1 MDNQDARALFDLL
14 ESAWIAKGR
23 PPEQVTEKVLDVW
36 IRLLA
41 DVPLRYVE
49 RALEIHGRDSSAKHP
64 PTPADVLQ
72 IIDER
77 TGPQWPE
84 ANEAWAIALAS
95 MDEDASVVWC
105 AEIAQARSAAMPI
118 MEEGDEVGA
127 RMAFLEAYRGLVEKA
142 KREHRRIEWIA
153 SPGHN
158 PEGREALALAVER
171 GQIAQSKVERY
182 LPNPEPDS
190 GFVAG
195 LLAAAADSNPESFL
209 GQLRELKA
217 ELLREEPEE
226 VSPERMAERERR
238 REAAAAM
245 IGNKTRH

>member
-1 MDNQDARALFDLL
+1 MDSGDSRALFDML

-23 PPEQVTEKVLDVW
+23 QPEQINEKVLEVW

-49 RALEIHGRDSSAKHP
+49 RALEIHGRDFSQKHP
-64 PTPADVLQ
+64 PTPADVLR

-127 RMAFLEAYRGLVEKA
+127 RMAFLESYRGAVERA
-142 KREHRRIEWIA
+142 KREHRRIEWVA

-158 PEGREALALAVER
+158 AEGRQTLQLAVER
-171 GQIAQSKVERY
+171 GQIADSKIERY
-182 LPNPEPDS
+182 LPNSEPDS

-195 LLAAAADSNPESFL
+195 LLAAQAEVNPGAWLSK
-209 GQLRELKA
+209 LRDLK
-217 ELLREEPEE
+217 EDLLVEDPEE

-238 REAAAAM
+238 KRAAAA
-245 IGNKTRH
+245 ILGNKTQH

>member
-1 MDNQDARALFDLL
+1 MDSQDSRALFDLL

-23 PPEQVTEKVLDVW
+23 QPEQVTEKVLEVW
-36 IRLLA
+36 IRLLGE
-41 DVPLRYVE
+41 VPLSYVE
-49 RALEIHGRDSSAKHP
+49 RALEIHGRDFSQKHP
-64 PTPADVLQ
+64 PTPADVLR

-127 RMAFLEAYRGLVEKA
+127 RMAFLETYRGLVERA
-142 KREHRRIEWIA
+142 KREHRRIEWVA

-158 PEGREALALAVER
+158 AEGRETLRLAVER
-171 GQIAQSKVERY
+171 GQIAHSKIERY
-182 LPNPEPDS
+182 LPNSEPDS

-195 LLAAAADSNPESFL
+195 LLTAEMQDNPESWL
-209 GQLRELKA
+209 NKLREMKA
-217 ELLREEPEE
+217 DLLREEPDE

-238 REAAAAM
+238 KAAAAAM
-245 IGNKTRH
+245 LGNKTQH

>member
-1 MDNQDARALFDLL
+1 MNSNDSRALFDLL

-23 PPEQVTEKVLDVW
+23 QPEQVTEKVLDVW

-49 RALEIHGRDSSAKHP
+49 RALEIHGRDATAKHP
-64 PTPADVLQ
+64 PTPADVVQ

-95 MDEDASVVWC
+95 MDEDASIVWC
-105 AEIAQARSAAMPI
+105 AEIAQARWAAMPI
-118 MEEGDEVGA
+118 MQEGDEVGA
-127 RMAFLEAYRGLVEKA
+127 RMAFLESYRGLVERA
-142 KREHRRIEWIA
+142 KREHRHIEWIA

-158 PEGREALALAVER
+158 AEGRAALQQAVDR
-171 GQIAQSKVERY
+171 GQIEHSRVERY

-195 LLAAAADSNPESFL
+195 LLAATVEADPETCL
-209 GQLRELKA
+209 NNLRSLKA
-217 ELLREEPEE
+217 ALIEDDPEEPTQ
-226 VSPERMAERERR
+226 ERLAERERR
-238 REAAAAM
+238 RQAAAAM
-245 IGNKTRH
+245 ASNHTKH

>member
-1 MDNQDARALFDLL
+1 MDSQDRRALFDML

-23 PPEQVTEKVLDVW
+23 QPEQINEKVLDVW
-36 IRLLA
+36 VRLLA

-49 RALEIHGRDSSAKHP
+49 RALELFGRDFNQRHP
-64 PTPADVLQ
+64 PTPADVLR
-72 IIDER
+72 IIEER

-118 MEEGDEVGA
+118 FNEGDETGA
-127 RMAFLEAYRGLVEKA
+127 RMAFLESYRGLVEQA
-142 KREHRRIEWIA
+142 KREQRRIEWIA

-158 PEGREALALAVER
+158 AEGRQVLQAAVDR
-171 GQIAQSKVERY
+171 GQIAHSKVERY
-182 LPNPEPDS
+182 LPNPEPDT

-195 LLAAAADSNPESFL
+195 LLTAQTQNDPDSWL
-209 GQLRELKA
+209 GKLRDLKA
-217 ELLREEPEE
+217 ELQRVEPEE
-226 VSPERMAERERR
+226 LSPESIAERERR
-238 REAAAAM
+238 KQAAAAM
-245 IGNKTRH
+245 VNNRTQH

>member
-1 MDNQDARALFDLL
+1 MDNRDARALFDLL

-23 PPEQVTEKVLDVW
+23 QPEQVTEKVLDVW

-49 RALEIHGRDSSAKHP
+49 RALEIHGRDATAKHP

-95 MDEDASVVWC
+95 MDEHASVVWC
-105 AEIAQARSAAMPI
+105 AEIAQARSAALPI
-118 MEEGDEVGA
+118 MAEGDEVGA
-127 RMAFLEAYRGLVEKA
+127 RMAFLESYRGLVERA

-153 SPGHN
+153 SPGHDV
-158 PEGREALALAVER
+158 EGREALRLAVER
-171 GQIAQSKVERY
+171 GQIKADRVERY
-182 LPNPEPDS
+182 LPASEPDS

-195 LLAAAADSNPESFL
+195 LLASAAESNPESWL

-217 ELLREEPEE
+217 ELLRPEPDE
-226 VSPERMAERERR
+226 VSPERAAEIERR
-238 REAAAAM
+238 RAAAKAM
-245 IGNKTRH
+245 LGNKTQH